1 MIIARPGL
9 SSVEPAA
16 NLERKG
22 YFDPRTFPTV
32 ARFNSLEP
40 QDRGAVLAV
49 IREKGASV
57 GTILLRLL
65 SKP

>member
-1 MIIARPGL
+1 MVVMRPGL
-9 SSVEPAA
+9 GSSEPAA
-16 NLERKG
+16 SLEQKG
-22 YFDPRTFPTV
+22 FWDPRHFPTV

-40 QDRGAVLAV
+40 QDQGAV
-49 IREKGASV
+49 REISRNKGIGV